1 MDLLWLHGGEVV
13 RAFEVECTTSM
24 TSGLQRGSNLP
35 RHVPKTMV
43 IPDEREKDF
52 ERKMKS
58 PLFNERFAKDNWT
71 LVYFNP
77 LREAFTKS
85 KGKTELEPLF
95 GKKKSTEGRLRDD
108 EDSGHQVLFEL
119 PESGG
124 AALSAGVVM
133 K

>member
-1 MDLLWLHGGEVV
+1 
-13 RAFEVECTTSM
+13 
-24 TSGLQRGSNLP
+24 
-35 RHVPKTMV
+35 
-43 IPDEREKDF
+43 
-52 ERKMKS
+52 MKS

-95 GKKKSTEGRLRDD
+95 GKKKSTEGRLRDY